1 MGSFKAARWSGESQV
16 WWTGAGPGAKLVLEV
31 PVAATGQYEVVAVCS
46 KAHDYG
52 IVTLG
57 WNGAKPSAPVDLFD
71 KDAVVVT
78 PEVSLGVFDLEPG
91 TVPLAVEIVGEN
103 PAATKA
109 WMFGLDYV
117 RFVPVKTPAPAP

>member
-1 MGSFKAARWSGESQV
+1 MSSFKAAQWSGSSHV
-16 WWTGAGPGAKLVLEV
+16 WWTGARPGGRLVLEV
-31 PVAATGQYEVVAVCS
+31 PLEVRGRYEIVAVCS

-52 IVTLG
+52 TVTLA
-57 WNGAKPSAPVDLFD
+57 WNGAKPTAPIDLYD
-71 KDAVVVT
+71 KDAVTVT

-91 TVPLAVEIVGEN
+91 TVPLTVDIVGEN

-117 RFVPVKTPAPAP
+117 RFVPVKAVEAKP